1 MWYDN
6 GKGGAGMGT
15 EKERKDAQKAML
27 YDLRLLIKGSE
38 KQEYTKEEILDL
50 FDQIALSKDQE

>member
-1 MWYDN
+1 
-6 GKGGAGMGT
+6 MGT